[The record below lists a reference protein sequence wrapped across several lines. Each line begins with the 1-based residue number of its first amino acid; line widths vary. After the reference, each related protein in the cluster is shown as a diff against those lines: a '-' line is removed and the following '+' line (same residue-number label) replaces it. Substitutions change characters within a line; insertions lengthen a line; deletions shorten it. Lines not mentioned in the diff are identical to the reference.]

1 MDSRLN
7 GQEAQAPLSSMS
19 QGGKRRSGFGL
30 ECEGAAEE
38 MYFFH
43 GLVLCRF
50 ESQNLPVR
58 GAAKITLE
66 LMR

>member
-1 MDSRLN
+1 
-7 GQEAQAPLSSMS
+7 
-19 QGGKRRSGFGL
+19 
-30 ECEGAAEE
+30 